1 MADNTVGMR
10 LSAWLVVGVGFCV
23 GTLGACSR
31 LEVPAST
38 TPTIRIGASL
48 PTQGP
53 ADTGFSALVSYFV
66 TEPFFSMGRDGKPTP
81 RLARGW
87 QWMDG
92 RRRLRLELQ
101 PGVLFHDGTPF
112 TATLA
117 AQLLSREVSR
127 LDLSYQSVENVAST
141 GADTVEIRLSRPEAF
156 LLEDLATVSVTLPE
170 NRRVGTGPFEFVSST
185 SSGTLK
191 AFDRYRRGKPAIQEI
206 EFKRYSTLRSAWAAM
221 MRGEIDGVHEVSRD
235 AADFV
240 EEESSVRSYP
250 FLRPYYVALAFNVRH
265 PVLGRAEVRRALTE
279 AVDKDEVVAS
289 GLRGRGKSAD
299 GPIWPYHWA
308 LGNAAKPTP
317 HDPNAAQQE
326 LESIGLHMVER
337 SDGSEPSRFSFKCM
351 VWAEDSRYE
360 RIALILQKQFFDVG
374 VDMKLEPVT
383 MQQFATRAMTGKFD
397 AFLMEMAS
405 NRSLSYV
412 YRFWHSPTQAPLL
425 NSGYSAADVV
435 LDRLRHSTSDEETRA
450 ETADLQKILR
460 DDPPAIFLAWQ
471 ETTRAISANFSVP
484 VEENRDVM
492 STMWRWRLRQ
502 PTEAAAQDP

>member
-1 MADNTVGMR
+1 MRSFARCVSVVG
-10 LSAWLVVGVGFCV
+10 LVVGA
-23 GTLGACSR
+23 LGGCSR
-31 LEVPAST
+31 PEAPASAP
-38 TPTIRIGASL
+38 PTIRIGASL

-66 TEPFFSMGRDGKPTP
+66 TEPLFSMGQDGKPTP

-87 QWMDG
+87 QWTDG
-92 RRRLRLELQ
+92 RTRLRLELQ
-101 PGVLFHDGTPF
+101 PGVFFHDGTPL

-127 LDLSYQSVENVAST
+127 RDLSYQSVESVT
-141 GADTVEIRLSRPEAF
+141 PIGTDTVEIRLSRPEAF
-156 LLEDLATVSVTLPE
+156 LLEDLATFSVTLPE
-170 NRRVGTGPFEFVSST
+170 NRRVGTGPFELVSST
-185 SSGTLK
+185 SSGRLK
-191 AFDRYRRGKPAIQEI
+191 AFDRYRRGKPAIHEI
-206 EFKRYSTLRSAWAAM
+206 EFKRYSSLRSAWAAM
-221 MRGEIDGVHEVSRD
+221 MRGEIDGVHEVSRE

-240 EEESSVRSYP
+240 EEESSARSYP
-250 FLRPYYVALAFNVRH
+250 FLRPYYVALTFNMRH

-279 AVDKDEVVAS
+279 AVDKEEVVAS
-289 GLRGRGKSAD
+289 GLRGRGKSAE

-308 LGNAAKPTP
+308 LAKLTKPKP
-317 HDPNAAQQE
+317 HDAKAAQQK
-326 LESIGLHMVER
+326 LEDIGLHMVER
-337 SDGSEPSRFSFKCM
+337 RDGNAPSRFSFNCL

-360 RIALILQKQFFDVG
+360 RIALILQKQFFDIG

-412 YRFWHSPTQAPLL
+412 YRFWHSPTQAVLL
-425 NSGYSAADVV
+425 NSGYSAADSI

-450 ETADLQKILR
+450 AAADLQRILR

-492 STMWRWRLRQ
+492 STIWRWRLI
-502 PTEAAAQDP
+502 PPAEAAAQDP